1 LFVVFL
7 LDLAALEMWDPAG
20 IFRLVMPGTSAPW
33 ATAFGHTRVERKLTQ
48 EDMISYGFSV
58 RHWQMIEAGRPI
70 TVFTM
75 LRVCE
80 AISVPPDELLAGLN
94 HHLRKRRTERFPGR
108 AETPPPE

>member
-1 LFVVFL
+1 VGARREIPDRYARYFR
-7 LDLAALEMWDPAG
+7 ALG
-20 IFRLVMPGTSAPW
+20 HRIRSYR
-33 ATAFGHTRVERKLTQ
+33 TARKLTQ

-80 AISVPPDELLAGLN
+80 AFSIAPEELVAGLS
-94 HHLRKRRTERFPGR
+94 HHLRKRRTE
-108 AETPPPE
+108 